1 MLAKRMMDILVAGL
15 GLLILAPL
23 MGAISAAIAV
33 ADGRPV
39 LYLGARVG
47 QHGQPFRLYK
57 FRTMVVAAKP
67 SAAAGAS
74 AVPGPSVPGGSSVTV
89 WDDPRITPL
98 GKALRRLKLDELPQ
112 LLNVLRGDMSLVG
125 PRPEDPEYVALYTEE
140 QRRILEL
147 KPGVTSVA
155 ALHYWDEV
163 ELLKGDDWEAVYRE
177 RLIPA
182 KLALEMEYARTRTL
196 WTDVKV
202 LGGTAF
208 SLARRIVGGR

>member
-1 MLAKRMMDILVAGL
+1 M
-15 GLLILAPL
+15 
-23 MGAISAAIAV
+23 
-33 ADGRPV
+33 
-39 LYLGARVG
+39 
-47 QHGQPFRLYK
+47 
-57 FRTMVVAAKP
+57 
-67 SAAAGAS
+67 
-74 AVPGPSVPGGSSVTV
+74 TV

-98 GKALRRLKLDELPQ
+98 GRALRRLKLDELPQ

-155 ALHYWDEV
+155 ALRYWDEV
-163 ELLKGDDWEAVYRE
+163 ELLTGDDWEAMYRE

-182 KLALEMEYARTRTL
+182 KLALEMEYARRRTM

-202 LGGTAF
+202 LGRTAV
-208 SLARRIVGGR
+208 SLARRIVGGH